1 MRATRH
7 QVRPAR
13 AQHHP
18 RRRWRIDPQRGAL
31 QGRGTL
37 ARLKSTSVNQDPKL
51 GSYLASRP
59 VGSGSESAPRSDGS
73 KESALRN
80 APKVQTLQTLRIPRS
95 LHDIDPTRDR
105 SLDRPC
111 RCQVLIPDS
120 RWDIVRSMNY
130 SDAEL
135 LVRPGEGILVETGV
149 QLLPVIAKALY
160 LAISGL
166 GDAHGLTPAQVKVL
180 LQLGTRR
187 QMTVGEIATA
197 LDCSMPAASE
207 LVDRLVDAGHLV
219 RASDP
224 ADRRRVLIAATPAS
238 QQISAHLCEL
248 REAQVR
254 YALDQLEPEERPTF
268 IKSLQALIAGLAHA
282 KGTSSLAD
290 GPGAPVAS
298 VDHSPA
304 NAVSLADPT
313 TAPQVREGRV
323 TKEPIR
329 SASLRGSN

>member
-1 MRATRH
+1 
-7 QVRPAR
+7 
-13 AQHHP
+13 
-18 RRRWRIDPQRGAL
+18 
-31 QGRGTL
+31 
-37 ARLKSTSVNQDPKL
+37 
-51 GSYLASRP
+51 
-59 VGSGSESAPRSDGS
+59 
-73 KESALRN
+73 
-80 APKVQTLQTLRIPRS
+80 
-95 LHDIDPTRDR
+95 
-105 SLDRPC
+105 
-111 RCQVLIPDS
+111 
-120 RWDIVRSMNY
+120 MNY

-135 LVRPGEGILVETGV
+135 LAQSDEGALVETGV
-149 QLLPVIAKALY
+149 QLLPVISKALY

-166 GDAHGLTPAQVKVL
+166 GNAHGLTPAQVKVL

-238 QQISAHLCEL
+238 QQISAHLCKL
-248 REAQVR
+248 REAQIR

-282 KGTSSLAD
+282 QGASSLA
-290 GPGAPVAS
+290 GCPGSPEAS
-298 VDHSPA
+298 VDRSPA
-304 NAVSLADPT
+304 NPVSAADPAL
-313 TAPQVREGRV
+313 APQVREGWV
-323 TKEPIR
+323 TKEPVR

>member
-1 MRATRH
+1 
-7 QVRPAR
+7 
-13 AQHHP
+13 
-18 RRRWRIDPQRGAL
+18 
-31 QGRGTL
+31 
-37 ARLKSTSVNQDPKL
+37 
-51 GSYLASRP
+51 
-59 VGSGSESAPRSDGS
+59 
-73 KESALRN
+73 
-80 APKVQTLQTLRIPRS
+80 
-95 LHDIDPTRDR
+95 
-105 SLDRPC
+105 
-111 RCQVLIPDS
+111 
-120 RWDIVRSMNY
+120 MNY

-135 LVRPGEGILVETGV
+135 LAQSDEGALVETGV
-149 QLLPVIAKALY
+149 QLLPVISKALY

-166 GDAHGLTPAQVKVL
+166 GNAHGLTPAQVKVL

-238 QQISAHLCEL
+238 QQISAHLCKL
-248 REAQVR
+248 REAQIR

-282 KGTSSLAD
+282 QGTSSLAD
-290 GPGAPVAS
+290 CPGSPAAS
-298 VDHSPA
+298 VDRSPA
-304 NAVSLADPT
+304 NPVSAADPAL
-313 TAPQVREGRV
+313 APQVREGWV
-323 TKEPIR
+323 TKEPAR